1 MSESGIRF
9 IDPPEPNERLLA
21 YELSGDFTGD
31 DMRSFIERLEKIA
44 NSGQKALLFQ
54 DMVDRGSFDFE
65 TIKLKIQNLGS
76 IWRSV
81 EKIAVVG
88 ETKWLEVYIGLVD
101 HLTPRQVK
109 YFDSSEK
116 HEAFA
121 WLNRGV
127 LSMLDGQGRSQT
139 APGSD
144 FEAGGLASSLRI

>member
-1 MSESGIRF
+1 MSGSGIRF

-31 DMRSFIERLEKIA
+31 DMRSFVERLEKIA
-44 NSGQKALLFQ
+44 NSSQKALLYQ

-65 TIKLKIQNLGS
+65 TIKVKIQNLGT

-88 ETKWLEVYIGLVD
+88 ESKWLEVYIGLVD
-101 HLTPRQVK
+101 HLTPQQVK

-116 HEAFA
+116 AEAFA
-121 WLNRGV
+121 WLT
-127 LSMLDGQGRSQT
+127 S
-139 APGSD
+139 
-144 FEAGGLASSLRI
+144 